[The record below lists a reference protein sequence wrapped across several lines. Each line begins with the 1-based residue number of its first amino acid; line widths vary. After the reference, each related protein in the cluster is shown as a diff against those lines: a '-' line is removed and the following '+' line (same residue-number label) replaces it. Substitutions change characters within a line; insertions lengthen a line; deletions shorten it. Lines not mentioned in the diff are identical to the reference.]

1 MGYGFFK
8 RDTNGSIR
16 HWHWQRV
23 APSSVQIERFPSAHV
38 EAKRVY
44 RFNPSE
50 FRESRLQ
57 VKETKRTFM
66 PHVRCRRIM
75 SSGSAPPPPQPPGG
89 SMLMMLGVMV
99 MMTLLIMNPDIR
111 TTLGDVADPILDPIL
126 PQEAYF
132 VLTVLILGSFSMTM
146 NTVLR
151 NFFTDPMA
159 QAHIGHRQGQVRRM
173 MNDARIS
180 RDPILQEKATT
191 LQQQMM
197 PEQLKVQMGAMKPMM
212 FTMVFIIGIFAWLTS
227 AVESFRVDY
236 VSLPWTS
243 EWNLLDDKFFFFPA
257 WICAY
262 ICMSAPL
269 GRVIDRHIKL
279 FRYRKHPL
287 VTAGETLKEPLLHLV
302 ASSGTAKSSDAQRRQ
317 QRSQRNTNSNRRKS
331 KSNKKE
337 ASEKENSDETRSDSV
352 WDKNSKECPKCGL
365 TMVTKMG
372 PRTKRCDVCRHEWV

>member
-1 MGYGFFK
+1 M
-8 RDTNGSIR
+8 
-16 HWHWQRV
+16 
-23 APSSVQIERFPSAHV
+23 A
-38 EAKRVY
+38 
-44 RFNPSE
+44 
-50 FRESRLQ
+50 
-57 VKETKRTFM
+57 
-66 PHVRCRRIM
+66 
-75 SSGSAPPPPQPPGG
+75 SGSAPPPPQPPGG

-111 TTLGDVADPILDPIL
+111 NSLGDVADPILDPIL

-151 NFFTDPMA
+151 NFFTDPLA

-173 MNDARIS
+173 MNDARLS

-212 FTMVFIIGIFAWLTS
+212 FTMVFIIGIFAWLTT

-236 VSLPWTS
+236 VSLPWAS
-243 EWNLLDDKFFFFPA
+243 EWNLLEDKFLFFPA

-287 VTAGETLKEPLLHLV
+287 VMSGETLKEPLLHLV
-302 ASSGTAKSSDAQRRQ
+302 ATSTESKGGDARRRQ

-331 KSNKKE
+331 KSNKKDSNIWE
-337 ASEKENSDETRSDSV
+337 QNDRSESQSV
-352 WDKNSKECPKCGL
+352 SATGSNECPECGL
-365 TMVTKMG
+365 TMVTRMG

>member
-1 MGYGFFK
+1 
-8 RDTNGSIR
+8 
-16 HWHWQRV
+16 
-23 APSSVQIERFPSAHV
+23 
-38 EAKRVY
+38 
-44 RFNPSE
+44 
-50 FRESRLQ
+50 
-57 VKETKRTFM
+57 
-66 PHVRCRRIM
+66 
-75 SSGSAPPPPQPPGG
+75 
-89 SMLMMLGVMV
+89 
-99 MMTLLIMNPDIR
+99 
-111 TTLGDVADPILDPIL
+111 
-126 PQEAYF
+126 
-132 VLTVLILGSFSMTM
+132 MTM

-159 QAHIGHRQGQVRRM
+159 QAHIGHRQGQVRKM
-173 MNDARIS
+173 MNDARVS

-212 FTMVFIIGIFAWLTS
+212 FTMVFIIGIFAWLTT

-236 VSLPWTS
+236 VSLPWAS

-302 ASSGTAKSSDAQRRQ
+302 ATTGTPKGGDAQRRQ
-317 QRSQRNTNSNRRKS
+317 QRNQRNTNSNRRKS
-331 KSNKKE
+331 KSNRNDSSKVEETSDRK
-337 ASEKENSDETRSDSV
+337 SESV
-352 WDKNSKECPKCGL
+352 WDSNSNECPKCGL
-365 TMVTKMG
+365 TMVTRMG
-372 PRTKRCDVCRHEWV
+372 PRTKKCDVCRHEWV